1 MLEPVTKP
9 EPEPEPE
16 RTGGIGSVLA
26 VLLLAALAGGGA
38 VCYLKFFK
46 KKPDTRGSADLDD
59 YDYGEAEEDEV
70 MESDSEDQ
78 AEDN

>member
-1 MLEPVTKP
+1 MPEPVTKP

-26 VLLLAALAGGGA
+26 VLLLAALVGGGA

-59 YDYGEAEEDEV
+59 YDYGEVEEDEV
-70 MESDSEDQ
+70 MESDNEDQ
-78 AEDN
+78 PED

>member
-1 MLEPVTKP
+1 MPEPVTKP
-9 EPEPEPE
+9 EPEPEPG
-16 RTGGIGSVLA
+16 RKSGIGSVLA
-26 VLLLAALAGGGA
+26 VLLLAALVGGSA

-70 MESDSEDQ
+70 MESDSEER
-78 AEDN
+78 AED

>member
-1 MLEPVTKP
+1 MQEPVTKP
-9 EPEPEPE
+9 EPELEPG

-26 VLLLAALAGGGA
+26 VLLLAALVGGGA

-78 AEDN
+78 AED

>member
-1 MLEPVTKP
+1 MPEPVTKP
-9 EPEPEPE
+9 EPEPEPG

-70 MESDSEDQ
+70 MESDSEER
-78 AEDN
+78 AED